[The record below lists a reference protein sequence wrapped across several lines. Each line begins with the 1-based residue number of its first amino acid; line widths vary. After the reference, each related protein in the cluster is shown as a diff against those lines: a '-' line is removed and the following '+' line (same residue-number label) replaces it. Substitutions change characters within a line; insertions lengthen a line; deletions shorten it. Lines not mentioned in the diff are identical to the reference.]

1 MQYPKDGVPS
11 TNAEVIPLAPDL
23 DSHGSD
29 EALLASGV
37 VTDELLMDTEQSA
50 ESEQTRLERAKNWAR
65 RHKMALLLGAAG
77 ASAAIS
83 YSMHPDKTIHEVES
97 KVPWA
102 GGGMVVADG
111 VNLAGIGMMLAS
123 GGRNVDW
130 RHFWRVRERLGEV
143 AESAHENK
151 LFETGFWTSTTGGV
165 GAFGVAAAAVL
176 PSFPVESWGILT
188 PFVADLAAT
197 VTSRVVIK
205 QAVNSRTGQQT
216 ATSIDLP
223 E

>member
-1 MQYPKDGVPS
+1 VLD
-11 TNAEVIPLAPDL
+11 AEQQP
-23 DSHGSD
+23 
-29 EALLASGV
+29 EN
-37 VTDELLMDTEQSA
+37 ELTG
-50 ESEQTRLERAKNWAR
+50 LERAKNWAR
-65 RHKMALLLGAAG
+65 RHKMILLLGAAG